1 MSRYRAA
8 ARITNAYKSKIGN
21 KEPTI
26 TQRGIHRSPTQD
38 MYFKGALF
46 LHTLRGI
53 VNDDP
58 RWWQL
63 VRDTY
68 ATFKD
73 KNIMTE
79 DIVKFFNAQLKQD
92 LTPVFNQY
100 LRRAELPRLEL
111 TFDRAAGKGRVPL
124 ARRRAGL
131 RDAGACGHAWP
142 PARRAADHRL
152 AGDAEP

>member
-1 MSRYRAA
+1 
-8 ARITNAYKSKIGN
+8 
-21 KEPTI
+21 
-26 TQRGIHRSPTQD
+26 

-68 ATFKD
+68 ATFKY

-111 TFDRAAGKGRVPL
+111 TFDRAAGTVAYR
-124 ARRRAGL
+124 
-131 RDAGACGHAWP
+131 W
-142 PARRAADHRL
+142 RAAEPGFAMPVRVGTPGRWRVVRPTTDWQVMPNPD
-152 AGDAEP
+152 DAAFGADVEHAYIEVDILDAVGHPVRK